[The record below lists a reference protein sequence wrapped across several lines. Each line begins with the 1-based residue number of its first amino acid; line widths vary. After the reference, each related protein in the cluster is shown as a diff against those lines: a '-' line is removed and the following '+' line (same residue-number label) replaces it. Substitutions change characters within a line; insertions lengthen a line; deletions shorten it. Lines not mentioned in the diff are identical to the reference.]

1 MHEAYSRDT
10 VSKDVG
16 STIQLFVDDDVI
28 AVVKNVTRRQHKPV
42 KHPTNPLIR
51 RDRPWEFSTYF
62 RTSAFGVVN
71 DREAGHFKCWYED
84 YYS

>member
-1 MHEAYSRDT
+1 MREAYSRDT